1 MGRLRSAHDRAR
13 ASANHRASG
22 DRPARPVVFRA
33 LPAGRQDRVGWCQ
46 ESDRPAHRD
55 RFFWYRG
62 REVQIRRHADFG
74 RGSAPPAHEFRACR
88 VLMLATVSRRLM
100 PKVRSTEFYTCGYLS
115 AEVMVEIRLSMIGNR
130 MNNNESDPRGGLKL
144 DCNSRIRLS
153 FFWRSR
159 RVTPNPILEIVRCGE
174 TS

>member
-1 MGRLRSAHDRAR
+1 
-13 ASANHRASG
+13 
-22 DRPARPVVFRA
+22 
-33 LPAGRQDRVGWCQ
+33 
-46 ESDRPAHRD
+46 
-55 RFFWYRG
+55 
-62 REVQIRRHADFG
+62 
-74 RGSAPPAHEFRACR
+74 
-88 VLMLATVSRRLM
+88 
-100 PKVRSTEFYTCGYLS
+100 
-115 AEVMVEIRLSMIGNR
+115 MVEIRLSMIGNR